1 MMKTRP
7 EVLAGIVTN
16 LDVKRLVYSS
26 ADSKILA
33 FILATISQ
41 QMR

>member
-1 MMKTRP
+1 MKTRS

-16 LDVKRLVYSS
+16 LDGKRLVYSS
-26 ADSKILA
+26 TDSKILA